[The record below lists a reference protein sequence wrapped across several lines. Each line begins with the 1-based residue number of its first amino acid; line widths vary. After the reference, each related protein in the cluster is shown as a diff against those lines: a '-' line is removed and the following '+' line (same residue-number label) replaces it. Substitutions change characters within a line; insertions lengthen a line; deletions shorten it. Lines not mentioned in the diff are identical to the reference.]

1 MADWLLLRLPRNPQA
16 EATWM
21 LADARGNPIS
31 APQSGPL
38 EQATQR
44 AAGRHV
50 CVLVPGTDVLLTE
63 PELPAKAG
71 AKLQQIVPYALEEQL
86 AEDIDELHFAIG
98 KRNVDTPTTP
108 VAVVALSLMDE
119 WTNTLKAAGLVP
131 ESMYVDSDL
140 LPVNPGHAVAL
151 LEDDVVVVRP
161 PVGATISM
169 PSDALAEALQ
179 LVRPG
184 ADGTDASEGTG
195 RGLILYTGAAEW
207 QQFSPQVESV
217 RDQFDG
223 IKVQL
228 LTGGP
233 LALFAQ
239 QLPTAKPINLLQGRY
254 QPQTTRAVGWQAWRV
269 AAMLLAGLVLL
280 HALGKGA
287 ELFMLKSAEKKV
299 DTAMEQA
306 FRAAMPGESN
316 MTNARRRMESKLVT
330 VRAGGGSGLLSALG
344 AFTEARN
351 SVPGTTVQAMSFH
364 DGQLV
369 LKMAAPDAS
378 ALDRLSQ
385 MLRSSGWQAELTGSN
400 VTSGGGYEGSIRI
413 RPLGAS

>member
-16 EATWM
+16 EASWI
-21 LADARGNPIS
+21 LADARGNAIS

-38 EQATQR
+38 EQAAQR

-50 CVLVPGTDVLLTE
+50 CVLVSGSDVLLTE

-98 KRNVDTPTTP
+98 KRIGDSPTTP
-108 VAVVALSLMDE
+108 VAVVAISLMDE
-119 WTNTLKAAGLVP
+119 WTNTLKAAGLAP

-140 LPVNPGHAVAL
+140 LPLNPGHAVAL
-151 LEDDVVVVRP
+151 LEDDVVTVRP

-169 PSDALAEALQ
+169 PSDALSEALQ
-179 LVRPG
+179 LVTPTAEAG
-184 ADGTDASEGTG
+184 EGTG

-207 QQFSPQVESV
+207 QQYSPQVEAV

-228 LTGGP
+228 LTSGP
-233 LALFAQ
+233 LTLFAQ

-254 QPQTTRAVGWQAWRV
+254 TPQTTRAVGWQAWRV
-269 AAMLLAGLVLL
+269 AAMLLAGLVAL
-280 HALGKGA
+280 HAAGKGA

-299 DTAMEQA
+299 DTSIEQA
-306 FRAAMPGESN
+306 FKAAMPGEN
-316 MTNARRRMESKLVT
+316 NPTNARRRMETKLVA
-330 VRAGGGSGLLSALG
+330 VRNGGGSGLLPALG
-344 AFTEARN
+344 AFAEARN
-351 SVPGTTVQAMSFH
+351 SVPGTTVQAMTFH
-364 DGQLV
+364 DGALV
-369 LKMAAPDAS
+369 LKMGAPDAD

-385 MLRSSGWQAELTGSN
+385 LLRQSGWKADLTGSN
-400 VTSGGGYEGSIRI
+400 VTNGGYEGRIQI

>member
-1 MADWLLLRLPRNPQA
+1 MADWLLLRLPRNPDA
-16 EATWM
+16 EATWI
-21 LADARGNPIS
+21 LADARGNAIS
-31 APQSGPL
+31 APQTGPL
-38 EQATQR
+38 EQAAQR

-63 PELPAKAG
+63 PELPVKAG

-98 KRNVDTPTTP
+98 KRNADAPTTP

-179 LVRPG
+179 LVKPG
-184 ADGTDASEGTG
+184 AEASEGTG

-207 QQFSPQVESV
+207 QQYSPQVESV

-228 LTGGP
+228 LTAGP
-233 LALFAQ
+233 LQLFAQ
-239 QLPTAKPINLLQGRY
+239 QLPSAKPINLLQGRY
-254 QPQTTRAVGWQAWRV
+254 TPQTTRAVGWQAWRV
-269 AAMLLAGLVLL
+269 AAMLLVGLVAL
-280 HALGKGA
+280 HAICKGA

-299 DTAMEQA
+299 DASIEQA
-306 FRAAMPGESN
+306 FRTAMPGETN
-316 MTNARRRMESKLVT
+316 ATNARRRMEAKLAL
-330 VRAGGGSGLLSALG
+330 VRSGGGSGLLPVLG
-344 AFTEARN
+344 AFAEARN

-364 DGQLV
+364 DGQLI
-369 LKMAAPDAS
+369 LKMGAPDAD
-378 ALDRLSQ
+378 ALERLSQ
-385 MLRSSGWQAELTGSN
+385 VLRSGGWQADLTGSN
-400 VTSGGGYEGSIRI
+400 VTSGGYEASVRI

>member
-16 EATWM
+16 DASWM

-38 EQATQR
+38 EDAAQR

-63 PELPAKAG
+63 PELPVKAG

-98 KRNVDTPTTP
+98 KRAADAPTTP

-140 LPVNPGHAVAL
+140 LPLNPGHAVAL
-151 LEDDVVVVRP
+151 LEDDVVTVRP
-161 PVGATISM
+161 PVGATITM
-169 PSDALAEALQ
+169 PSDALGEALELVKPSAEA
-179 LVRPG
+179 G
-184 ADGTDASEGTG
+184 EGSG

-207 QQFSPQVESV
+207 QQYSPQVESV

-228 LTGGP
+228 LTSGP

-254 QPQTTRAVGWQAWRV
+254 TPQTTRAVGWQAWRV
-269 AAMLLAGLVLL
+269 AAMLLVGLF
-280 HALGKGA
+280 ALNAIGKGA

-299 DTAMEQA
+299 DASIDQA
-306 FRAAMPGESN
+306 FRAAMPGETN
-316 MTNARRRMESKLVT
+316 TTNARRRMESKLVA
-330 VRAGGGSGLLSALG
+330 VRGAGGSGLLAALG
-344 AFTEARN
+344 AFAEARN
-351 SVPGTTVQAMSFH
+351 SVPGTTVQSMSFH
-364 DGQLV
+364 DGALV
-369 LKMAAPDAS
+369 LKMGAPDAD

-385 MLRSSGWQAELTGSN
+385 MLRSSGWQADLTAGSN
-400 VTSGGGYEGSIRI
+400 VASGGYQGSIQI

>member
-1 MADWLLLRLPRNPQA
+1 MADWLLLRLPRARAGNPQA
-16 EATWM
+16 EASWI
-21 LADARGNPIS
+21 LADARGNAIS

-38 EQATQR
+38 ELAGQR

-50 CVLVPGTDVLLTE
+50 CVIVSGTDVLLAE
-63 PELPAKAG
+63 PELPARAG

-98 KRNVDTPTTP
+98 KRAADAPATP

-119 WTNTLKAAGLVP
+119 WTNTLKAAGLAP
-131 ESMYVDSDL
+131 EAMYVDSDL

-169 PSDALAEALQ
+169 PSDALTEALQ

-184 ADGTDASEGTG
+184 GEVGEGTG

-207 QQFSPQVESV
+207 QQYSPQVEAV

-228 LTGGP
+228 LTSGP
-233 LALFAQ
+233 LTLFAQ
-239 QLPTAKPINLLQGRY
+239 QLPTARPINLLQGRY
-254 QPQTTRAVGWQAWRV
+254 TPQTTHPVGWQAWRV
-269 AAMLLAGLVLL
+269 AAMLLVGLFAL
-280 HALGKGA
+280 HAIGKGA
-287 ELFMLKSAEKKV
+287 ELLVLKSAEKRV
-299 DTAMEQA
+299 DVSIEQA
-306 FRAAMPGESN
+306 FRAAMPGETN
-316 MTNARRRMESKLVT
+316 ATNARKRMETKLVA
-330 VRAGGGSGLLSALG
+330 VRSSDGTGLLSALG
-344 AFTEARN
+344 AFAQARN
-351 SVPGTTVQAMSFH
+351 SVPGTTIQAVSFH
-364 DGQLV
+364 DGALV
-369 LKMAAPDAS
+369 LKMAAPDAD

-385 MLRSSGWQAELTGSN
+385 LLRSSGWQADLTGSN
-400 VTSGGGYEGSIRI
+400 VTNGGYEGRI
-413 RPLGAS
+413 QIKPRGA

>member
-1 MADWLLLRLPRNPQA
+1 MADWLLLRLPLNPQA
-16 EATWM
+16 EASWI
-21 LADARGNPIS
+21 LADARGNAIS

-38 EQATQR
+38 QLAAQR
-44 AAGRHV
+44 AGGRHV

-98 KRNVDTPTTP
+98 KRVGDGPTTP
-108 VAVVALSLMDE
+108 VAVVGLALMDE
-119 WTNTLKAAGLVP
+119 WTNTLKAAGLSP
-131 ESMYVDSDL
+131 EAMYVDSDL

-179 LVRPG
+179 LVKPAG
-184 ADGTDASEGTG
+184 EAGEGSG

-207 QQFSPQVESV
+207 QHFSPQVEAV

-228 LTGGP
+228 LTTGP
-233 LALFAQ
+233 LVLFAQ

-254 QPQTTRAVGWQAWRV
+254 QPTTTRTVGWQAWRV
-269 AAMLLAGLVLL
+269 AAMLLAGLVVL
-280 HALGKGA
+280 HAAGKGA
-287 ELFMLKSAEKKV
+287 ELFMLKRAEGKI
-299 DTAMEQA
+299 DTSIEQA
-306 FRAAMPGESN
+306 FKAAMPGEN
-316 MTNARRRMESKLVT
+316 NATNARRRMESKLVA
-330 VRAGGGSGLLSALG
+330 VRGGGGSGLLPALG
-344 AFTEARN
+344 AFAEARN
-351 SVPGTTVQAMSFH
+351 SVPGTNVQSMSFH
-364 DGQLV
+364 DGALV
-369 LKMAAPDAS
+369 LKMAAPDAD

-385 MLRSSGWQAELTGSN
+385 ILRSSGWQADLQGSN
-400 VTSGGGYEGSIRI
+400 VTNGGYEGRIQI

>member
-16 EATWM
+16 EASWI

-31 APQSGPL
+31 APQSGSL
-38 EQATQR
+38 GQAAQR
-44 AAGRHV
+44 AAGRHI
-50 CVLVPGTDVLLTE
+50 CVIVPGTDVLLTE

-98 KRNVDTPTTP
+98 KRSGDGPTTP

-119 WTNTLKAAGLVP
+119 WTNSLKAAGLVP
-131 ESMYVDSDL
+131 EAMYVDSDL

-179 LVRPG
+179 LVKPG
-184 ADGTDASEGTG
+184 AESSEGTG

-207 QQFSPQVESV
+207 QHYSPQVEAV

-228 LTGGP
+228 LTSGP

-254 QPQTTRAVGWQAWRV
+254 TPQTTRAVGWQAWRV
-269 AAMLLAGLVLL
+269 AAMLLAGLVVL

-299 DTAMEQA
+299 DTSIEQA
-306 FRAAMPGESN
+306 FKAAMPGEN
-316 MTNARRRMESKLVT
+316 NVTNARRRMESKLVS
-330 VRAGGGSGLLSALG
+330 VRGGAGSGLLPALG
-344 AFTEARN
+344 AFAEARN

-364 DGQLV
+364 DGALV
-369 LKMAAPDAS
+369 LKMAAPDAD

-385 MLRSSGWQAELTGSN
+385 ILRQSGWQADLQGSN
-400 VTSGGGYEGSIRI
+400 VTNGGYEGRIQI

>member
-16 EATWM
+16 EASWI
-21 LADARGNPIS
+21 LADARGNAIS

-38 EQATQR
+38 EQAAQR

-50 CVLVPGTDVLLTE
+50 CVVVPGTDVLLTE

-71 AKLQQIVPYALEEQL
+71 AKLAQIVPYALEEQL

-98 KRNVDTPTTP
+98 KRNTDAPTTP

-119 WTNTLKAAGLVP
+119 WTNTLKAAGLAP
-131 ESMYVDSDL
+131 EAMYVDSDL

-161 PVGATISM
+161 PVGSTISM

-179 LVRPG
+179 LVKPG
-184 ADGTDASEGTG
+184 AAGDATEGTG

-207 QQFSPQVESV
+207 QQYSPQVEAV

-228 LTGGP
+228 LTSGP
-233 LALFAQ
+233 LTLFAQ

-254 QPQTTRAVGWQAWRV
+254 TPQATHAVGWQAWRV
-269 AAMLLAGLVLL
+269 AAMLLAALVAL

-287 ELFMLKSAEKKV
+287 ELFTLKSAEKKV
-299 DTAMEQA
+299 DSSIEQA
-306 FRAAMPGESN
+306 FRAAMPGETN
-316 MTNARRRMESKLVT
+316 ATNARRRMETKLVAA
-330 VRAGGGSGLLSALG
+330 RGSGGSGLLSALG
-344 AFTEARN
+344 AFAEARN
-351 SVPGTTVQAMSFH
+351 SVPGTRIQAMSFH

-369 LKMAAPDAS
+369 LKMGAPDAD

-385 MLRSSGWQAELTGSN
+385 LLRSGGWQADLTGSN
-400 VTSGGGYEGSIRI
+400 VTNGGYEGSIRI

>member
-1 MADWLLLRLPRNPQA
+1 MADWLLLRLPRNPDAQ
-16 EATWM
+16 ATWI
-21 LADARGNPIS
+21 LADARGNAIS
-31 APQSGPL
+31 APQTGPL
-38 EQATQR
+38 EQAAQR

-63 PELPAKAG
+63 PELPVKAG

-86 AEDIDELHFAIG
+86 AEDIDDLHFAIG
-98 KRNVDTPTTP
+98 KRNVDAPTTP

-179 LVRPG
+179 LVKPG
-184 ADGTDASEGTG
+184 MEASEGTG

-228 LTGGP
+228 LTAGP
-233 LALFAQ
+233 LQLFAQ

-254 QPQTTRAVGWQAWRV
+254 TPQTTHAVGWQAWRV
-269 AAMLLAGLVLL
+269 AAMLLVALIAL
-280 HALGKGA
+280 HVIGKGA
-287 ELFMLKSAEKKV
+287 ELFMLKNAEKKV
-299 DTAMEQA
+299 DAAIEQA
-306 FRAAMPGESN
+306 FRAAMPGETN
-316 MTNARRRMESKLVT
+316 ATNARRRMEAKLAL
-330 VRAGGGSGLLSALG
+330 VRSGGGNGLLPVLG
-344 AFTEARN
+344 AFVEARN
-351 SVPGTTVQAMSFH
+351 SVPGTTVQAMSFN

-369 LKMAAPDAS
+369 LKMGAPDAD
-378 ALDRLSQ
+378 ALERLSQ
-385 MLRSSGWQAELTGSN
+385 VLRSGGWQADLTGSN
-400 VTSGGGYEGSIRI
+400 VTSGGYEASIRI
-413 RPLGAS
+413 RPSGAS

>member
-16 EATWM
+16 EASWI
-21 LADARGNPIS
+21 LADARGNAIS
-31 APQSGPL
+31 APQTGPL
-38 EQATQR
+38 EQAAQR
-44 AAGRHV
+44 SAGRHV

-63 PELPAKAG
+63 PELPVKAG

-86 AEDIDELHFAIG
+86 AEDIDDLHFAIG
-98 KRNVDTPTTP
+98 RRSTDGPTTP
-108 VAVVALSLMDE
+108 VAVVALSLMDD

-161 PVGATISM
+161 PVGSTISM
-169 PSDALAEALQ
+169 PSDALAEALH
-179 LVRPG
+179 LVKPT
-184 ADGTDASEGTG
+184 ADAGEGTG

-207 QQFSPQVESV
+207 QQFSPQVEAV

-228 LTGGP
+228 LTSGP
-233 LALFAQ
+233 LTLLAQ

-254 QPQTTRAVGWQAWRV
+254 TPQTTRTVGWQAWRV
-269 AAMLLAGLVLL
+269 AAMLLVGLVAL
-280 HALGKGA
+280 HVIGKGA
-287 ELFMLKSAEKKV
+287 ELFVLKSAEKKV
-299 DTAMEQA
+299 DTSIEQA
-306 FRAAMPGESN
+306 FQAAMPGETN
-316 MTNARRRMESKLVT
+316 ATNARRRMETKLVS
-330 VRAGGGSGLLSALG
+330 VRNGAGSGLLSALG
-344 AFTEARN
+344 AFAEARN

-364 DGQLV
+364 DGSLV
-369 LKMAAPDAS
+369 LKMGAPDAD

-385 MLRSSGWQAELTGSN
+385 LLRSGGWQADLTGSN
-400 VTSGGGYEGSIRI
+400 VTNGGYEGSIRI

>member
-1 MADWLLLRLPRNPQA
+1 
-16 EATWM
+16 
-21 LADARGNPIS
+21 
-31 APQSGPL
+31 
-38 EQATQR
+38 
-44 AAGRHV
+44 
-50 CVLVPGTDVLLTE
+50 VLVPGTDVLLTE

-71 AKLQQIVPYALEEQL
+71 AKLQAIVPYALEEQL

-98 KRNVDTPTTP
+98 KRNADTPTTP
-108 VAVVALSLMDE
+108 VAVVAISLMDE
-119 WTNTLKAAGLVP
+119 WTSTLKAAGLVP

-179 LVRPG
+179 LVKPG
-184 ADGTDASEGTG
+184 ADGSEASEGTG

-316 MTNARRRMESKLVT
+316 MTNARRRMESKLVA

-351 SVPGTTVQAMSFH
+351 SVPGMTVQAMSFH

-385 MLRSSGWQAELTGSN
+385 MLRSNGWQADLTGSN

>member
-16 EATWM
+16 EASWI
-21 LADARGNPIS
+21 LADARGNAIS
-31 APQSGPL
+31 AAQSGPL
-38 EQATQR
+38 EQAAQR
-44 AAGRHV
+44 AGGRHV

-86 AEDIDELHFAIG
+86 AEDIDDLHFAIG
-98 KRNVDTPTTP
+98 KRSADAPTTP

-119 WTNTLKAAGLVP
+119 WTNALKAAGLVP
-131 ESMYVDSDL
+131 ESMYVDSEL

-151 LEDDVVVVRP
+151 LEDDVVVMRP
-161 PVGATISM
+161 PVGATVSM

-179 LVRPG
+179 LVKPG
-184 ADGTDASEGTG
+184 VDTGEGTG

-207 QQFSPQVESV
+207 QQFSQQVEAV

-228 LTGGP
+228 LTSGP
-233 LALFAQ
+233 LALLAQ

-254 QPQTTRAVGWQAWRV
+254 TPQTTRAVGWQAWRV
-269 AAMLLAGLVLL
+269 AAMLLAGLVAL
-280 HALGKGA
+280 HAAGKGA

-299 DTAMEQA
+299 DASIEQA
-306 FRAAMPGESN
+306 FRAAMPGETN
-316 MTNARRRMESKLVT
+316 ATNARRRMESKLVT
-330 VRAGGGSGLLSALG
+330 VRGGGGSGLLPALG
-344 AFTEARN
+344 AFAEARN

-364 DGQLV
+364 DGALV
-369 LKMAAPDAS
+369 LKMAAPDAD

-385 MLRSSGWQAELTGSN
+385 LLRSSGWQADLQGSN
-400 VTSGGGYEGSIRI
+400 VTNGGYEGRIQI